1 MSHHIVSGVT
11 MSEVSNAV
19 RVRFAPSPTG
29 YLHVGGA
36 RTALFNWL
44 FARHNKGTFIVRIED
59 TDQSRYSEAALK
71 DLLRDLKWLGMDWD
85 EGPGVNTEG
94 QPEGS
99 VGKFGPYQQSLRLT
113 KYHAAADELLSKGL
127 AYRCFCSSERLA
139 ELREKQQ
146 EAGGATGYDR
156 CCRDLSTEDSITRAA
171 NEEFVVRLKV
181 PLEGETSFTD
191 LIRGPISTPNNI
203 LDDMVLLKRD
213 KFPTYHLANV
223 VDDHDMKISHV
234 LRGDE
239 WIPSTSR
246 HVLLY
251 QAFGWSLPVFAHL
264 PIILAPGGGKLSKR
278 KGAASVGDFEE
289 KGILPEALFNFL
301 ALLGWS
307 PGDDREKMSL
317 EEIINAFEIERI
329 QSKGAAFDEAKLEW
343 LNGQYFIQTPAQE
356 LLPIFTKECQAQ
368 DLDISGKS
376 DTQVIAVIEIIQERI
391 KVRQD
396 MPKLAEY
403 FFKAPTTWDAKVA
416 KKAWKEDSP
425 KIISHL
431 CKKLKKL
438 NDWSETALELE
449 FQATLAE
456 LEVGFGPLG
465 KPTRLALSGLAG
477 GPSLYAI
484 MTILG
489 KEDSISRL
497 ENAISNYEIKT

>member
-1 MSHHIVSGVT
+1 MSRP
-11 MSEVSNAV
+11 V

-44 FARHNKGTFIVRIED
+44 FARHMKGTFIVRIED

-85 EGPGVNTEG
+85 EGPAVNEQG

-99 VGKFGPYQQSLRLT
+99 IGDFGPYQQSLRLA
-113 KYHAAADELLSKGL
+113 KYQAAADELLAKGL

-139 ELREKQQ
+139 ELREQQQ
-146 EAGGATGYDR
+146 EAGAATGYDR
-156 CCRDLSTEDSITRAA
+156 HCRNLSEEESLERSQT
-171 NEEFVVRLKV
+171 EEFVIRLKV

-191 LIRGPISTPNNI
+191 EIRGAISTPNNI

-223 VDDHDMKISHV
+223 VDDHDMQISHV

-246 HVLLY
+246 HILLY
-251 QAFGWSLPVFAHL
+251 QAFGWEPPVFAHL

-307 PGDDREKMSL
+307 PGDDREKMTLQECIESFSL
-317 EEIINAFEIERI
+317 ERI
-329 QSKGAAFDEAKLEW
+329 QSKGAAFDETKLEW
-343 LNGQYFIQTPAQE
+343 LNAQYFIQSSPQE
-356 LLPIFTKECQAQ
+356 LLPVFKAELTAQ
-368 DLDISGKS
+368 EVSFEGQS
-376 DTQVIAVIEIIQERI
+376 DEQLVAILEIIQERI

-396 MPKLAEY
+396 MPALAGY
-403 FFKAPTTWDAKVA
+403 FLSAPQSFDAKVA
-416 KKAWKEDSP
+416 KKSWKESSP
-425 KIISHL
+425 EL
-431 CKKLKKL
+431 VQALADKLKSL
-438 NDWSETALELE
+438 DNWTEEELE
-449 FQATLAE
+449 VQFQAVLAE
-456 LEVGFGPLG
+456 KEVGFGPLG
-465 KPTRLALSGLAG
+465 KPVRLALSGLGG
-477 GPSLYAI
+477 GPSLYQI
-484 MTILG
+484 MSILG
-489 KEDSISRL
+489 KSETIARL
-497 ENAISNYEIKT
+497 ENTISNYESMV